1 MNQISK
7 MNLVMGLRNAIAVGK
22 IPILGKF
29 TRDFVQPLDNA
40 VQSKVQTLFQMNS
53 LELPNLRDFRL
64 F

>member
-1 MNQISK
+1 
-7 MNLVMGLRNAIAVGK
+7 MGLRNAIAVGK

-29 TRDFVQPLDNA
+29 TRGFVQPLNNA
-40 VQSKVQTLFQMNS
+40 VQSKVRTLLQINS